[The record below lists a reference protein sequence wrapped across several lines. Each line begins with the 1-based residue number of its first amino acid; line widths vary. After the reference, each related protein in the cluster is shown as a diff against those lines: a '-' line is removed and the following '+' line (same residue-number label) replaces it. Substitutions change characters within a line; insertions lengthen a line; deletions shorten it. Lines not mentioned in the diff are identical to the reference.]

1 MKIATMKCCVAF
13 ALASSLGGCVT
24 MQSLEANPRDDVRY
38 RVGSEVTRQ
47 DTSGNTDVLTKDGWK
62 SGALAE
68 TKMPR
73 QKVWYISLHESG
85 IKAWRYGFQSEEN
98 YRYIDPLSPIVEAS
112 AFSATGWAT
121 YLVKGDGAND
131 YIVKRANFTK
141 NAAPEVLGHLE
152 GYRREWRFTPVG
164 RPTMAAYGYHLTS
177 KGLVLLRTAS
187 AFTYFPSS
195 NPRAT
200 LLPEDWQLAWRQKG
214 DIENSRLLIVKKL
227 APKGF
232 EPGRHQIGFFD
243 LDNNRM
249 LPTIFEMTFIL
260 NSEDAQFGNRF
271 FLYDTPRG
279 PITITLEDG
288 INQVVVR
295 NVKTGEKRIAF
306 QRDAGIA
313 RIKAEQT
320 NTGRIA
326 VEAAVGF
333 SDEKIY
339 DAEDFLYSGR
349 KTFPAQ
355 QP

>member
-13 ALASSLGGCVT
+13 ALASSLSGCVT
-24 MQSLEANPRDDVRY
+24 MQSLESNPRDDVRY
-38 RVGSEVTRQ
+38 RVGSEVTRE

-73 QKVWYISLHESG
+73 QKVWYISLQESG

-131 YIVKRANFTK
+131 FIVKRANFTK
-141 NAAPEVLGHLE
+141 NSDPEVLGHLE
-152 GYRREWRFTPVG
+152 GFRREWRFTPVG

-227 APKGF
+227 APKGL
-232 EPGRHQIGFFD
+232 EPGRHQIGFLD
-243 LDNNRM
+243 LDKNRM
-249 LPTIFEMTFIL
+249 LPTIFEMTFIP

-288 INQVVVR
+288 INQVVIR

-349 KTFPAQ
+349 KTFPAR
-355 QP
+355 

>member
-1 MKIATMKCCVAF
+1 MKFTVRENLTAIAVAF
-13 ALASSLGGCVT
+13 TMTGCVT
-24 MQSLEANPRDDVRY
+24 MQSIESDRRDDVRY
-38 RVGSEVTRQ
+38 KVGSEVTRQ

-62 SGALAE
+62 SGALPEA
-68 TKMPR
+68 KIQR
-73 QKVWYISLHESG
+73 QKVWYISRQESG

-112 AFSATGWAT
+112 GFSATGWVT
-121 YLVKGDGAND
+121 YLVKGDGSND
-131 YIVKRANFTK
+131 YIVKRANFVK
-141 NAAPEVLGHLE
+141 NSDPEVLGHLE
-152 GYRREWRFTPVG
+152 GYRREWRFSPVG
-164 RPTMAAYGYHLTS
+164 KPTIAAYSYHLTS
-177 KGLVLLRTAS
+177 KGLVLSRTPS
-187 AFTYFPSS
+187 AFTYFPSN

-227 APKGF
+227 TPKGF

-243 LDNNRM
+243 LDTNRM
-249 LPTIFEMTFIL
+249 LSTIFEMTFIPG
-260 NSEDAQFGNRF
+260 SEEAQFGNRF
-271 FLYDTPRG
+271 YLYDTPRG

-288 INQVVVR
+288 IKQVVVR
-295 NVKTGEKRIAF
+295 NVKTGQMRVAF

-333 SDEKIY
+333 SDEKIF
-339 DAEDFLYSGR
+339 DAEDFLYSGN
-349 KTFPAQ
+349 KIPPVLQ
-355 QP
+355 K

>member
-1 MKIATMKCCVAF
+1 MKFAALKGCVAS
-13 ALASSLGGCVT
+13 ALAISLGGCVT
-24 MQSLEANPRDDVRY
+24 MQSMESDPRDDVRY

-62 SGALAE
+62 SGALPEA
-68 TKMPR
+68 KMPR
-73 QKVWYISLHESG
+73 QKVWYISHQESG
-85 IKAWRYGFQSEEN
+85 IKAWQYGYQSEEN

-112 AFSATGWAT
+112 GFSATGWVT

-141 NAAPEVLGHLE
+141 NTDPEVLGHLE
-152 GYRREWRFTPVG
+152 GFRREWRFTPVG

-177 KGLVLLRTAS
+177 KGLVLSRTPS
-187 AFTYFPSS
+187 AFTYFPST

-227 APKGF
+227 TPKGF

-243 LDNNRM
+243 LDKNHM
-249 LPTIFEMTFIL
+249 LPTVFEMSFIPG
-260 NSEDAQFGNRF
+260 SEDAQFGNRF

-288 INQVVVR
+288 IKQVVVR
-295 NVKTGEKRIAF
+295 NVRTGQQRVAF
-306 QRDAGIA
+306 SRDAGIG

-320 NTGRIA
+320 NTGRIS

-333 SDEKIY
+333 SDKSIY
-339 DAEDFLYSGR
+339 DAEDFLYNARLTAPGG
-349 KTFPAQ
+349 
-355 QP
+355 

>member
-13 ALASSLGGCVT
+13 ALASSLSGCVT

-47 DTSGNTDVLTKDGWK
+47 DTSGNTDVLTQDGWK

-73 QKVWYISLHESG
+73 QKVWYISLQESG
-85 IKAWRYGFQSEEN
+85 IKAWRYGFLSEEN

-131 YIVKRANFTK
+131 FIVKRANFTK
-141 NAAPEVLGHLE
+141 NADPEVLGLLE

-177 KGLVLLRTAS
+177 KGLVLSRTPS
-187 AFTYFPSS
+187 AFTYFPSG

-227 APKGF
+227 TPKGF

-243 LDNNRM
+243 LDKNRM
-249 LPTIFEMTFIL
+249 LPTVFEMTFIP

-271 FLYDTPRG
+271 FLFDTPRG

-288 INQVVVR
+288 IKQVVVR
-295 NVKTGEKRIAF
+295 NVKTGEIRIAF

-333 SDEKIY
+333 SDQKIY

-349 KTFPAQ
+349 TTP
-355 QP
+355 P